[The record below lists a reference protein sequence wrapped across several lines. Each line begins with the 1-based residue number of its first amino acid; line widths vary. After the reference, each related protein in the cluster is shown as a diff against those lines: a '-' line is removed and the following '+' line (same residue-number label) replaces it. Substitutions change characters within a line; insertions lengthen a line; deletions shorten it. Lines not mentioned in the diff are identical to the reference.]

1 MHTDFMQ
8 NSNSSLL
15 REIESFLDS
24 SELSA
29 SAFGQEVMGDR
40 HLVRRLRN
48 GGSVTLPTAD
58 KIRGFIKDWKPRRK
72 PKAGH
77 HREQSYG

>member
-1 MHTDFMQ
+1 MQ

-15 REIESFLDS
+15 QEIERFLDR

-40 HLVRRLRN
+40 HLVRRLRD
-48 GGSVTLPTAD
+48 GKTVTLPTAD
-58 KIRGFIKDWKPRRK
+58 KIRGFIKDWKPR
-72 PKAGH
+72 PKSKANPQRE
-77 HREQSYG
+77 HRYG